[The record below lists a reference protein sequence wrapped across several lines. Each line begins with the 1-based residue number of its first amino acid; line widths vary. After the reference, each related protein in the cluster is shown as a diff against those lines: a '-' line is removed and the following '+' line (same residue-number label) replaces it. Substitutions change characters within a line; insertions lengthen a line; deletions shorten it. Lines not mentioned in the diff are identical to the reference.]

1 MTGVTSVAQ
10 AKAHARSRPDVGEP
24 ALARSRRRG
33 GSPSATSLAFL
44 ATRDPTL
51 LSGDGLETLQRIV
64 GNRAVVELLD
74 GRADIQRQ
82 PKADPSADEKAQAKA
97 AAAKAKADAA
107 KAKAEA
113 KAKAKAEAAE
123 LKKMYFDDIS
133 TEVSAAAGGPFTDYA
148 DYKKKYIKPASF
160 LGHSIANGV
169 RPDFAKMLD
178 TAKGKIDKQYD
189 KTKTV
194 PPADYGIK
202 SIGGFREEVSPHGAG
217 VAIDIDGGKNPYVM
231 HQKGTEDAD
240 KETGPVY
247 PRIAE
252 FMLNDPI
259 DGEQSIIPKLIT
271 TGKNLPKDAAG
282 GKADRVAQYWD
293 RLKSESDAMVEYFRL
308 MKDETALKAFLADG
322 WKKKHPSA
330 TTPPDFDETLK
341 VMWQDFAILGGKIPT
356 TAPASVAK
364 FVVKQI
370 SGRPFDP
377 HGDNQ
382 GDPGA
387 GFLTIP
393 REVAI
398 GLGEVV
404 PRWGG
409 IDFGSESGD
418 IMHFDDR
425 YGLGKPFYDAA
436 DATDA
441 KWKGKLDEKKAEAAK
456 TVEAAKAA
464 KEAEAA
470 KKAAGG

>member
-1 MTGVTSVAQ
+1 MAGMTSVAPAQ
-10 AKAHARSRPDVGEP
+10 AQARPRPEPGE
-24 ALARSRRRG
+24 RSPVRSPQRD
-33 GSPSATSLAFL
+33 GSPSPASLVSLA
-44 ATRDPTL
+44 AVDPAL
-51 LSGDGLETLQRIV
+51 LPGDGLDTLQRTA
-64 GNRAVVELLD
+64 GNRAVLQLLD
-74 GRADIQRQ
+74 GRVAVQRQ
-82 PKADPSADEKAQAKA
+82 PKPDPAADEKARAKA
-97 AAAKAKADAA
+97 EAAKAKADAA
-107 KAKAEA
+107 KVAAEA

-133 TEVSAAAGGPFTDYA
+133 GEMGAAAGGPFTDYE

-160 LGHSIANGV
+160 LGHSIGRGV
-169 RPDFAKMLD
+169 RPDFAKMLE
-178 TAKGKIDKQYD
+178 TAKGKIDKQYE

-240 KETGPVY
+240 KETAPVY

-271 TGKNLPKDAAG
+271 TGNNLPKDAAG

-293 RLKSESDAMVEYFRL
+293 RLKAESDAMVDYFRL
-308 MKDETALKAFLADG
+308 MKDEAALKAFIADG
-322 WKKKHPSA
+322 WKKKHPKA
-330 TTPPDFDETLK
+330 TTAPDFDETLK
-341 VMWQDFAILGGKIPT
+341 VMWQDFAILGGKIPS

-370 SGRPFDP
+370 NGRPFNP
-377 HGDNQ
+377 QGDNP
-382 GDPGA
+382 GDPGT
-387 GFLTIP
+387 GFMTIP

-409 IDFGSESGD
+409 IDFGGESGD

-436 DATDA
+436 AATDA
-441 KWKGKLDEKKAEAAK
+441 KWKGKLDEKKATAAK
-456 TVEAAKAA
+456 TVEDAKAA
-464 KEAEAA
+464 REAA
-470 KKAAGG
+470 ATKGK